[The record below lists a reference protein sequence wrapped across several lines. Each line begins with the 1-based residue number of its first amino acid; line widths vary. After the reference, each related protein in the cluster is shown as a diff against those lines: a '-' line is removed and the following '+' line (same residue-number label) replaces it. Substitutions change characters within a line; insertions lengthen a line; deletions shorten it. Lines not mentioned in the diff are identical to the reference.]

1 MRRRINLCDI
11 FVMLWGIYYLQG
23 ILYSPGIL
31 NQIVQ
36 LIMIV
41 LGLYAMVHYILRGT
55 KSNLLNAVVV
65 LVIMYSIYGVY
76 IILYGD
82 GLIMTSDTTYL
93 KNSLNSLLPIFFFY
107 NQTKLRNLEHNRI
120 HIYTIFI
127 LVVTIAR
134 YYYNS
139 QQVMDER
146 NADEIT
152 NNIGYWF
159 VFIIPFIYF
168 FRQRV
173 LLQYFLLAVI
183 VLYIFMGMKRG
194 AIVVGCISAL
204 IFLYSNI
211 RDVSRSKK
219 LVIITISFLIL
230 FGVIYYVELLLTT
243 SDYFVSRVNDT
254 ISGNDSGRGIL
265 YYRIWT
271 VITNEQD
278 LFKILFGHGAN
289 STVRFAGNFA
299 HQDWLETICNNGLIG
314 GVILLNFFIAFG
326 RSVCKSKKCLPSYL
340 FHSFITLFFICIS
353 ITLFSMSIQCFS
365 ICQSM
370 LIGHL
375 ECQLIQNKANI

>member
-31 NQIVQ
+31 NQYVQ

-41 LGLYAMVHYILRGT
+41 IGLYAMVHYILRGT
-55 KSNLLNAVVV
+55 KSNLLNAVVA
-65 LVIMYSIYGVY
+65 LVIMYCIYGVY
-76 IILYGD
+76 IILFGD
-82 GLIMTSDTTYL
+82 GLLMTSDTTYL

-107 NQTKLRNLEHNRI
+107 NQTKLRNLEHHRI

-127 LVVTIAR
+127 LLVTIAR

-183 VLYIFMGMKRG
+183 ILYIFLGMKRG

-204 IFLYSNI
+204 IFLFSNI
-211 RDVSRSKK
+211 KDVSRSKK

-230 FGVIYYVELLLTT
+230 FGAIYFVESLLTT

-254 ISGNDSGRGIL
+254 ISGNDSGRATL

-289 STVRFAGNFA
+289 STVKFAGNFA
-299 HQDWLETICNNGLIG
+299 HQDWLETICNNGWIG
-314 GVILLNFFIAFG
+314 GIILLNFFIAFG

-340 FHSFITLFFICIS
+340 FHSFISLFFICIS
-353 ITLFSMSIQCFS
+353 MTLFSMSIQSFS

-370 LIGHL
+370 LIGYL
-375 ECQLIQNKANI
+375 ECQVIQNKTNL